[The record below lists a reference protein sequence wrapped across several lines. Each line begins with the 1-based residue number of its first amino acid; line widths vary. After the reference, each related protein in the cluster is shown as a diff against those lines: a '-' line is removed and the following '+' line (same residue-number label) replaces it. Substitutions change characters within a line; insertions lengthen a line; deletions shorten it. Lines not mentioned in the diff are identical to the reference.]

1 MGYGPAEWDALPWH
15 HQRMFLEG
23 FQKEADPDGEESD
36 YGPETDGMDDDDAF
50 GKALQGAKRRQAER
64 NGDT

>member
-1 MGYGPAEWDALPWH
+1 
-15 HQRMFLEG
+15 MFLEG

-64 NGDT
+64 NGGT